1 MATNTLSDYSEAIII
16 PGNIPEHMEAH
27 YIALKRAKE
36 VIHILSL
43 SALHVKTR
51 EYTISHGTHEKMIL
65 PEEDLNL
72 IEDFI
77 KTYNRLPDSEP
88 RYREP
93 KISERGSSFEIYL
106 KSNPPLSKRKQAV
119 IDFRNDLQKLGR

>member
-1 MATNTLSDYSEAIII
+1 MDNGKVQISIRT
-16 PGNIPEHMEAH
+16 PHG
-27 YIALKRAKE
+27 
-36 VIHILSL
+36 
-43 SALHVKTR
+43 R
-51 EYTISHGTHEKMIL
+51 EEF
-65 PEEDLNL
+65 EEDLNL

-93 KISERGSSFEIYL
+93 KISERGSSFDNYL